1 MLHGALLEYTSTV
14 NFHIEGKDADILL
27 LRFDMANICISSG
40 TACASGERK
49 PTRILKAM
57 GYSDRIAA
65 NSLRVS
71 FGEESTAALGVSVV
85 DRNTYTLPV
94 DVQIDTGKVGG
105 PFAGAPMLLLTHT
118 GAKSGKVRTTPL
130 VCTNDNDDMI
140 IIASKSGAPE
150 HPAWYHNLVVNPAV
164 TVEVGTDRFDAIAV
178 EVAGDDR
185 QR

>member
-1 MLHGALLEYTSTV
+1 M
-14 NFHIEGKDADILL
+14 ADINDFNQTIIDEF
-27 LRFDMANICISSG
+27 RAN
-40 TACASGERK
+40 
-49 PTRILKAM
+49 
-57 GYSDRIAA
+57 D
-65 NSLRVS
+65 
-71 FGEESTAALGVSVV
+71 
-85 DRNTYTLPV
+85 
-94 DVQIDTGKVGG
+94 GKVGG

-130 VCTNDNDDMI
+130 VCTHDDDDMI

-185 QR
+185 QRLFDAQSALMPAFKEYQEKTTRTIPVLRLVRR